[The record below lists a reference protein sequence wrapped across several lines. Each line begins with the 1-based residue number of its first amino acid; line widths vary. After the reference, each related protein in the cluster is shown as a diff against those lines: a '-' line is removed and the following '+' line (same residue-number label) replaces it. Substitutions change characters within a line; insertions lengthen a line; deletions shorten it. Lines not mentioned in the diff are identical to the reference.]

1 MTRSQRMK
9 NCRDGMSLLE
19 VILAI
24 AILGGAL
31 AIIGEL
37 IRIGSRNAASARD
50 LSTAQL
56 HCESKL
62 AEVAAGVEPLEGG
75 GGPLDE
81 TGEWTYSVV
90 SEPVDDL
97 GLIGVTVTVQ
107 QDPAQ
112 IARPLSFTLTRW
124 IIDPAVIEAAKLA
137 DEEAAAARA
146 QATAEVQTEDTPG
159 QNNTGNTGDSGSGQG
174 GTGGTGGQNG
184 GQTGGGQ
191 GGNNGPGA
199 GGGDRGGRGGGGDR
213 GGKGGGDRGGKG
225 GGDRGG
231 KGGGDRGGSDRGGG
245 KGGGG
250 PPPGGLGPGG
260 PPGGGGGKRG

>member
-1 MTRSQRMK
+1 MMRATGMK
-9 NCRDGMSLLE
+9 SRRTGMSLLE

-62 AEVAAGVEPLEGG
+62 NEVAAGIEPLEGG

-81 TGEWTYSVV
+81 TGEWVYSVV

-97 GLIGVTVTVQ
+97 GLIGVTVTVS

-112 IARPLSFTLTRW
+112 IAKPLTFTLTRW

-146 QATAEVQTEDTPG
+146 QATAQVQTEETPG
-159 QNNTGNTGDSGSGQG
+159 QNNTGNTGDPGSGQG

-184 GQTGGGQ
+184 GQTGGK
-191 GGNNGPGA
+191 GGN
-199 GGGDRGGRGGGGDR
+199 DGRGGKGGNDGR
-213 GGKGGGDRGGKG
+213 GGKGGG
-225 GGDRGG
+225 
-231 KGGGDRGGSDRGGG
+231 
-245 KGGGG
+245 
-250 PPPGGLGPGG
+250 PPPE
-260 PPGGGGGKRG
+260 PPRPPVKPPTD